1 MLPVLRPRGT
11 GVIVPGFIPA
21 QWRARLDTRN
31 ERSKWFVTGSEVR
44 LQVRPTLLSLGGDAR
59 HSGPAGSH
67 AGLAA
72 PGGHSMRCRPVRKTP
87 LGQSALRGSPPT
99 VRLGIDVHP
108 AWPARRGSGGE
119 PPRPLRCQL
128 VALGTKGA
136 PRTVRGG
143 SKEGPRLMAAKRGF
157 GPPRGLPTPRGFVAR
172 QGGLIRLEERPESRG
187 GRAVEAGPRGGRAVE
202 P

>member
-72 PGGHSMRCRPVRKTP
+72 PGGHSMRCRPVRV
-87 LGQSALRGSPPT
+87 T
-99 VRLGIDVHP
+99 V
-108 AWPARRGSGGE
+108 E
-119 PPRPLRCQL
+119 P
-128 VALGTKGA
+128 V
-136 PRTVRGG
+136 
-143 SKEGPRLMAAKRGF
+143 S
-157 GPPRGLPTPRGFVAR
+157 GFVGR
-172 QGGLIRLEERPESRG
+172 RPQSVWG
-187 GRAVEAGPRGGRAVE
+187 
-202 P
+202 

>member
-99 VRLGIDVHP
+99 VRLRIDVHP
-108 AWPARRGSGGE
+108 AYEVS
-119 PPRPLRCQL
+119 
-128 VALGTKGA
+128 LGTK
-136 PRTVRGG
+136 
-143 SKEGPRLMAAKRGF
+143 AK
-157 GPPRGLPTPRGFVAR
+157 
-172 QGGLIRLEERPESRG
+172 
-187 GRAVEAGPRGGRAVE
+187 
-202 P
+202 